1 MRAETALACL
11 LGVGLLSTSH
21 AAFATSATLR
31 SGAVRPGLCMK
42 KDAAALA
49 AAESKGS
56 GVPSDTDA
64 AAGPMSRRSLLGAGA
79 GMLLG
84 VAAPVYAG
92 EKTTKMTGMSN
103 AELAKAV
110 EKDVVQVRVPSRAC
124 TRPPD
129 HFTYNAIDGDSRGG
143 QQLQGHHALGGRRC
157 NCVELPLFS
166 ASTTSLQ
173 GQFMVTGDLTRGLYD
188 EGCTFT
194 DEIDTYSLD
203 KWIQGTQKLFKNDY
217 SHMDLDGGRKFSFD
231 QYWYWF

>member
-31 SGAVRPGLCMK
+31 SGRPGLKHMCMK

-56 GVPSDTDA
+56 GVPSDSDA
-64 AAGPMSRRSLLGAGA
+64 AAGPISRRSLLGAGA

-84 VAAPVYAG
+84 MAAPVYAG

-129 HFTYNAIDGDSRGG
+129 HFTCNAIDGDSRGG
-143 QQLQGHHALGGRRC
+143 QQRKGHHALGGRRC

-166 ASTTSLQ
+166 CFFHLAAGSVY
-173 GQFMVTGDLTRGLYD
+173 GHRGSH
-188 EGCTFT
+188 EG
-194 DEIDTYSLD
+194 IVRRGVY
-203 KWIQGTQKLFKNDY
+203 I
-217 SHMDLDGGRKFSFD
+217 HGRD
-231 QYWYWF
+231 